1 MSLRKRAISGIMLAG
16 SMVMMC
22 AVADAANTVSAE
34 AVAVVADTRTDL
46 ATNGIAGV
54 VAQLNQVSTDAVEM
68 AAAGVEHSQTILV
81 ASADEEAQVAEDAE
95 AVEEVSAAQD
105 EAVSVGNST
114 QADPQED
121 GTTQDTGVTEDK
133 QETVEENTTDVENI
147 GNAEN
152 TDSTEDAGNTENTGN
167 TEDAGDTE
175 NTGNTEN
182 AGDTENTG
190 NTEDT
195 GNTEKTENTE
205 ETEWQNRLMA
215 DVNEF
220 LYVRAS
226 GDADAE
232 IIGKLY
238 KGDVADVVESG
249 DTWTHVVSGDVDGY
263 VNNDYCVSGED
274 ALAYAQENVE
284 TEAQVNT
291 NGLRVRNAA
300 SEDASVISAVSE
312 GTTLTV
318 DTDAETEDGWV
329 AVKYKGQT
337 AYVSADYVTTEL
349 ALGEAVTIEEEK
361 AALAK
366 KAEEE
371 AAAKAAQA
379 AQTTETSTVQNAAV
393 SASYDDV
400 TLLAALIQ
408 CEAGSECYEGQ
419 LAVGAVVMNRLR
431 SGAYP
436 SSISGVIYQSG
447 QFPPAGQGMVAGIA
461 ANGPKGS
468 CVQAAQQALSGAD
481 NTGGATCFSR
491 ASSGR
496 AGVVIGNHVF
506 Y

>member
-1 MSLRKRAISGIMLAG
+1 MNLRKRAISGIMLAG
-16 SMVMMC
+16 SMVVMC
-22 AVADAANTVSAE
+22 AIADAASTVSAE
-34 AVAVVADTRTDL
+34 AVVVVADTRTDL
-46 ATNGIAGV
+46 ATDGTAGV

-68 AAAGVEHSQTILV
+68 AAAGVENSQTILV
-81 ASADEEAQVAEDAE
+81 ASADEEAQVVEDTEEASAVQE
-95 AVEEVSAAQD
+95 ETVSVEKSAQADSKEDETTQEADAVEDVQ
-105 EAVSVGNST
+105 N
-114 QADPQED
+114 ADVD
-121 GTTQDTGVTEDK
+121 S
-133 QETVEENTTDVENI
+133 ET
-147 GNAEN
+147 
-152 TDSTEDAGNTENTGN
+152 
-167 TEDAGDTE
+167 DTE
-175 NTGNTEN
+175 NTVDVENTKDIENTKETENIEDTENIQNTEN
-182 AGDTENTG
+182 A
-190 NTEDT
+190 
-195 GNTEKTENTE
+195 
-205 ETEWQNRLMA
+205 EWQNRLMA
-215 DVNEF
+215 DVDEF

-238 KGDVADVVESG
+238 KGDVADVVENG

-274 ALAYAQENVE
+274 ALDYAQENVE

-300 SEDASVISAVSE
+300 SEDASVITAVSE

-371 AAAKAAQA
+371 AAAKAAQTKE
-379 AQTTETSTVQNAAV
+379 TTTVQNASV

-408 CEAGSECYEGQ
+408 CEAGNELYEGQ

-447 QFPPAGQGMVAGIA
+447 QFPPAGQGMVASIA
-461 ANGPKGS
+461 ANGPKSS
-468 CVQAAQQALSGAD
+468 CVQAAQQALGGSD

>member
-1 MSLRKRAISGIMLAG
+1 MNLRKRAISGIMLAG
-16 SMVMMC
+16 SMVVMC
-22 AVADAANTVSAE
+22 AIADATSTVSAE

-46 ATNGIAGV
+46 ATDGTAGV

-68 AAAGVEHSQTILV
+68 AAAGVENSQTILV
-81 ASADEEAQVAEDAE
+81 ASADEEAQVAEDTEEASAVQE
-95 AVEEVSAAQD
+95 ETVSVEKSAQADSKEDETTQEADAVEDVQ
-105 EAVSVGNST
+105 N
-114 QADPQED
+114 ADVD
-121 GTTQDTGVTEDK
+121 S
-133 QETVEENTTDVENI
+133 ET
-147 GNAEN
+147 
-152 TDSTEDAGNTENTGN
+152 
-167 TEDAGDTE
+167 DTE
-175 NTGNTEN
+175 NTVDVENTKDIENTKETENIEDTENIQNTEN
-182 AGDTENTG
+182 A
-190 NTEDT
+190 
-195 GNTEKTENTE
+195 
-205 ETEWQNRLMA
+205 EWQNRLMA
-215 DVNEF
+215 DVDEF

-238 KGDVADVVESG
+238 KGDVADVVENG

-274 ALAYAQENVE
+274 ALAYAQENIE

-300 SEDASVISAVSE
+300 SEDASVIVAVSE

-371 AAAKAAQA
+371 AAAKAAQTKE
-379 AQTTETSTVQNAAV
+379 TTTVQNASV

-408 CEAGSECYEGQ
+408 CEAGNELYEGQ

-447 QFPPAGQGMVAGIA
+447 QFPPAGQGMVASIA
-461 ANGPKGS
+461 ANGPKSS
-468 CVQAAQQALSGAD
+468 CVQAAQQALGGSD

>member
-1 MSLRKRAISGIMLAG
+1 MNLRKRAISGIMLAG
-16 SMVMMC
+16 SMVVMC
-22 AVADAANTVSAE
+22 AIADAASTVSAE
-34 AVAVVADTRTDL
+34 AVSVVADTRTDL
-46 ATNGIAGV
+46 ATDGTAGV

-68 AAAGVEHSQTILV
+68 AAAGIEHSQTILV
-81 ASADEEAQVAEDAE
+81 ASADEEAQVAEDTDTAE
-95 AVEEVSAAQD
+95 DVSVVQD
-105 EAVSVGNST
+105 EAASVEEST
-114 QADPQED
+114 QVDSEED
-121 GTTQDTGVTEDK
+121 GTAQDAGTTEDL
-133 QETVEENTTDVENI
+133 QETVEENTTDIENTENTENTGDVENS
-147 GNAEN
+147 GN
-152 TDSTEDAGNTENTGN
+152 TEDAGNTENT
-167 TEDAGDTE
+167 
-175 NTGNTEN
+175 EN
-182 AGDTENTG
+182 A
-190 NTEDT
+190 EDS
-195 GNTEKTENTE
+195 
-205 ETEWQNRLMA
+205 EWQNRLMA
-215 DVNEF
+215 DVDEF

-300 SEDASVISAVSE
+300 SEDASVITAVSE

-361 AALAK
+361 AALVK

-371 AAAKAAQA
+371 AAAKAAQ
-379 AQTTETSTVQNAAV
+379 TTETSTVQNASV

-408 CEAGSECYEGQ
+408 CEAGNECYEGQ

-447 QFPPAGQGMVAGIA
+447 QFPPAGQGMVASIA
-461 ANGPKGS
+461 ANGPKSS
-468 CVQAAQQALSGAD
+468 CVQAAQQALGGSD

>member
-1 MSLRKRAISGIMLAG
+1 MNLRKRAISGIMLAG
-16 SMVMMC
+16 SMVVMC
-22 AVADAANTVSAE
+22 AIADAASTVSAE

-46 ATNGIAGV
+46 ATDGTAGV

-68 AAAGVEHSQTILV
+68 AAAGVENSQTILV
-81 ASADEEAQVAEDAE
+81 ASADEEAQVAEDTEEASAVQE
-95 AVEEVSAAQD
+95 ETVSVEKSAQADSKEDETTQEADAVEDVQ
-105 EAVSVGNST
+105 N
-114 QADPQED
+114 ADVD
-121 GTTQDTGVTEDK
+121 S
-133 QETVEENTTDVENI
+133 ET
-147 GNAEN
+147 
-152 TDSTEDAGNTENTGN
+152 
-167 TEDAGDTE
+167 DTE
-175 NTGNTEN
+175 NTVDVENTKDIENTKETENIEDTENIQNTEN
-182 AGDTENTG
+182 A
-190 NTEDT
+190 
-195 GNTEKTENTE
+195 
-205 ETEWQNRLMA
+205 EWQNRLMA
-215 DVNEF
+215 DVDEF

-238 KGDVADVVESG
+238 KGDVADVVENG

-274 ALAYAQENVE
+274 ALDYAQENVE

-300 SEDASVISAVSE
+300 SEDASVITAVSE

-371 AAAKAAQA
+371 AAAKAAQ
-379 AQTTETSTVQNAAV
+379 TTETSTVQNASV

-408 CEAGSECYEGQ
+408 CEAGNELYEGQ

-447 QFPPAGQGMVAGIA
+447 QFPPAGQGMVASIA
-461 ANGPKGS
+461 ANGPKSS
-468 CVQAAQQALSGAD
+468 CVQAAQQALGGSD

>member
-1 MSLRKRAISGIMLAG
+1 MNLRKRAISGIMLAG
-16 SMVMMC
+16 SMVVMC
-22 AVADAANTVSAE
+22 AIADAASTVSAE

-46 ATNGIAGV
+46 ATDGTAGV

-68 AAAGVEHSQTILV
+68 AAAGVENSQTILV
-81 ASADEEAQVAEDAE
+81 ASADEEAQVAEDTEEASAVQE
-95 AVEEVSAAQD
+95 ETVSVEKSAQADSKEDETTQEADAVEDVQ
-105 EAVSVGNST
+105 N
-114 QADPQED
+114 ADVD
-121 GTTQDTGVTEDK
+121 S
-133 QETVEENTTDVENI
+133 ET
-147 GNAEN
+147 
-152 TDSTEDAGNTENTGN
+152 
-167 TEDAGDTE
+167 DTE
-175 NTGNTEN
+175 NTVDVENTKDIENTKETENIEDTENIQNTEN
-182 AGDTENTG
+182 A
-190 NTEDT
+190 
-195 GNTEKTENTE
+195 
-205 ETEWQNRLMA
+205 EWQNRLMA
-215 DVNEF
+215 DVDEF

-238 KGDVADVVESG
+238 KGDVADVVENG

-274 ALAYAQENVE
+274 ALAYAQENIE

-300 SEDASVISAVSE
+300 SEDASVIVAVSE

-371 AAAKAAQA
+371 AAAKAAQTKE
-379 AQTTETSTVQNAAV
+379 TTTVQNASV

-408 CEAGSECYEGQ
+408 CEAGNELYEGQ

-447 QFPPAGQGMVAGIA
+447 QFPPAGQGMVASIA
-461 ANGPKGS
+461 ANGPKSS
-468 CVQAAQQALSGAD
+468 CVQAAQQALGGSD

-496 AGVVIGNHVF
+496 VGVVIGNHVF

>member
-1 MSLRKRAISGIMLAG
+1 MLAG
-16 SMVMMC
+16 SMVVMC
-22 AVADAANTVSAE
+22 AIADAASTVSAE
-34 AVAVVADTRTDL
+34 AVVVVADTRTDL
-46 ATNGIAGV
+46 ATDGTAGV

-68 AAAGVEHSQTILV
+68 AAAGVENSQTILV
-81 ASADEEAQVAEDAE
+81 ASADEEAQVVEDTEEASAVQE
-95 AVEEVSAAQD
+95 ETVSVEKSAQADSKEDETTQEADAVEDVQ
-105 EAVSVGNST
+105 N
-114 QADPQED
+114 ADVD
-121 GTTQDTGVTEDK
+121 S
-133 QETVEENTTDVENI
+133 ET
-147 GNAEN
+147 
-152 TDSTEDAGNTENTGN
+152 
-167 TEDAGDTE
+167 DTE
-175 NTGNTEN
+175 NTVDVENTKDIENTKETENIEDTENIQNTEN
-182 AGDTENTG
+182 A
-190 NTEDT
+190 
-195 GNTEKTENTE
+195 
-205 ETEWQNRLMA
+205 EWQNRLMA
-215 DVNEF
+215 DVDEF

-238 KGDVADVVESG
+238 KGDVADVVENG

-274 ALAYAQENVE
+274 ALDYAQENVE

-300 SEDASVISAVSE
+300 SEDASVITAVSE

-371 AAAKAAQA
+371 AAAKAAQTKE
-379 AQTTETSTVQNAAV
+379 TTTVQNASV

-408 CEAGSECYEGQ
+408 CEAGNELYEGQ

-447 QFPPAGQGMVAGIA
+447 QFPPAGQGMVASIA
-461 ANGPKGS
+461 ANGPKSS
-468 CVQAAQQALSGAD
+468 CVQAAQQALGGSD

>member
-1 MSLRKRAISGIMLAG
+1 MNLRKRAISGIMLAG
-16 SMVMMC
+16 SMVVMC
-22 AVADAANTVSAE
+22 AIADAASTVSAE

-46 ATNGIAGV
+46 ATDGTAGV

-68 AAAGVEHSQTILV
+68 AAAGVENSQTILV
-81 ASADEEAQVAEDAE
+81 ASADEEAQVAEDTEEASAVQE
-95 AVEEVSAAQD
+95 ETVSVEKSAQADSKEDETTQEADAVEDVQ
-105 EAVSVGNST
+105 N
-114 QADPQED
+114 ADVD
-121 GTTQDTGVTEDK
+121 S
-133 QETVEENTTDVENI
+133 ET
-147 GNAEN
+147 
-152 TDSTEDAGNTENTGN
+152 
-167 TEDAGDTE
+167 DTE
-175 NTGNTEN
+175 NTVDVENTKETENIEDTENIQNTEN
-182 AGDTENTG
+182 A
-190 NTEDT
+190 
-195 GNTEKTENTE
+195 
-205 ETEWQNRLMA
+205 EWQNRLMA
-215 DVNEF
+215 DVDEF

-238 KGDVADVVESG
+238 KGDVADVVENG

-274 ALAYAQENVE
+274 ALAYAQENIE

-300 SEDASVISAVSE
+300 SEDASVIVAVSE

-371 AAAKAAQA
+371 AAAKAAQTKE
-379 AQTTETSTVQNAAV
+379 TTTVQNASV

-408 CEAGSECYEGQ
+408 CEAGNELYEGQ

-447 QFPPAGQGMVAGIA
+447 QFPPAGQGMVASIA
-461 ANGPKGS
+461 ANGPKSS
-468 CVQAAQQALSGAD
+468 CVQAAQQALGGSD